1 MEKVENKFDQE
12 ELRSILEKHVKYTDS
27 ARAKEVLEHFAD
39 YLPKFKKLIPGD
51 YKKLLTLSAQFEEQG
66 MSKEDAQ
73 IEAFYASLDA
83 AGAE

>member
-1 MEKVENKFDQE
+1 M
-12 ELRSILEKHVKYTDS
+12 KYTDS